1 MELTAWTIY
10 WVGKLD
16 AIQETFEAAAVLLGI
31 WCAIAGVFYA
41 QTWWLEEDEGVRS
54 SAGMWFARRALTTG
68 SWLFGVFL
76 AAAVLAPSTAHM
88 SAMLVA
94 PKVAQYV
101 EGNEALKQL
110 PDQIV
115 EAASGWLKE
124 KASVK

>member
-16 AIQETFEAAAVLLGI
+16 AIQDTFEALSVLLGAT
-31 WCAIAGVFYA
+31 CAIAWVLYA
-41 QTWWLEEDEGVRS
+41 QTWWMGEDED
-54 SAGMWFARRALTTG
+54 ARATLGRQRLRRTLTTG

-76 AAAVLAPSTAHM
+76 AAAVLMPSTAHM

-110 PDQIV
+110 PDHIV

>member
-31 WCAIAGVFYA
+31 GCAIAGVFYA
-41 QTWWLEEDEGVRS
+41 PTWWLEEDEGVRS
-54 SAGMWFARRALTTG
+54 SAGMRFARRTLTTG

-76 AAAVLAPSTAHM
+76 AAAVLMPSTAHM

-110 PDQIV
+110 PDHIV